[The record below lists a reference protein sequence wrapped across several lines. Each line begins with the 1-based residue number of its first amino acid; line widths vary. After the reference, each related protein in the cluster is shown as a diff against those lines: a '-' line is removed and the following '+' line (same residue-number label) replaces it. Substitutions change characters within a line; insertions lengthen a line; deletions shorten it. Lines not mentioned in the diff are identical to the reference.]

1 MAYLDAALENRDPS
15 AMAAVLDDVAL
26 KQGGGF
32 GATRKRVLSRRKH
45 SL

>member
-26 KQGGGF
+26 KQGGF